1 MLDNLKVGKKLFL
14 LSTSI
19 LLLMLAVMFSGYH
32 GITRSVES
40 SEDANEIQETAKLL
54 ATLEIDHLNWAE
66 DVIEY
71 LSNDQINSLDVQTDH
86 TLCRFGKWYYGEERK
101 RLEKILPEAKEKLQE
116 LEQPHKS
123 LHSSVIQ
130 IQKAYRASD
139 PDLGRML
146 MKSEAIHVDW
156 AYEIQRSI
164 ATEENFL
171 DVGVDPQQCELVQF
185 LNGMGGKTLL
195 HFNGELEQ
203 LVDELAPVHAQLHE
217 YDTRIEEL
225 FAQGDYAA
233 AEALFNER
241 IDPDLER
248 FRSIIRQAIEITQEA
263 QQGKERAKELYYTR
277 TRKHLEQVQSLFHDI
292 RELAEASVKKKIDAS
307 EKTAVLA
314 HSITLTGGLAAL
326 VVGAVLAV
334 IISRSLSGPLRRT
347 VQMLKDMENGHLDS
361 RLNLNRR
368 DEIGEMAAT
377 MDSFADSLQHEVIES
392 LQRLAAGDLTFEI
405 TPRDSDDQL
414 RNSLKKLN
422 EDLNQ
427 IMEQIRSTG
436 EEIATASGEVADS
449 SQALSQG
456 ATESAASLEEISA
469 SLNETASQ
477 VSQNAENSKEADKLT
492 SEARNAAAK
501 GSEYMQGMVVAMGD
515 IDAAGQDISKIIK
528 TIDEIA
534 FQTNLLALNA
544 AVEAARA
551 GQHGKGFAVVAE
563 EVRSLAARSAK
574 AAAETSDLIQGTVEK
589 TAHGN
594 AMAEQTSAALDEIV
608 AGITKVTDIVAEI
621 SRASAEQST
630 GIAEINQGVAQIDSV
645 TQQNT
650 ASSEQSAAA
659 AEELAGQAANLKEM
673 LARFRL
679 KKNPAAG
686 RAHKSQPETEAW
698 NGSSASGVS
707 SAQAQISFD

>member
-1 MLDNLKVGKKLFL
+1 
-14 LSTSI
+14 
-19 LLLMLAVMFSGYH
+19 
-32 GITRSVES
+32 
-40 SEDANEIQETAKLL
+40 
-54 ATLEIDHLNWAE
+54 
-66 DVIEY
+66 
-71 LSNDQINSLDVQTDH
+71 
-86 TLCRFGKWYYGEERK
+86 
-101 RLEKILPEAKEKLQE
+101 
-116 LEQPHKS
+116 
-123 LHSSVIQ
+123 
-130 IQKAYRASD
+130 
-139 PDLGRML
+139 
-146 MKSEAIHVDW
+146 
-156 AYEIQRSI
+156 
-164 ATEENFL
+164 
-171 DVGVDPQQCELVQF
+171 
-185 LNGMGGKTLL
+185 
-195 HFNGELEQ
+195 
-203 LVDELAPVHAQLHE
+203 
-217 YDTRIEEL
+217 
-225 FAQGDYAA
+225 
-233 AEALFNER
+233 
-241 IDPDLER
+241 
-248 FRSIIRQAIEITQEA
+248 
-263 QQGKERAKELYYTR
+263 
-277 TRKHLEQVQSLFHDI
+277 
-292 RELAEASVKKKIDAS
+292 
-307 EKTAVLA
+307 
-314 HSITLTGGLAAL
+314 
-326 VVGAVLAV
+326 
-334 IISRSLSGPLRRT
+334 
-347 VQMLKDMENGHLDS
+347 MLKDMENGHLDS

-414 RNSLKKLN
+414 RNSLQKLN

-574 AAAETSDLIQGTVEK
+574 AAAETSALIQGTVEK

-698 NGSSASGVS
+698 DGSSASGVS